1 MTDPIHVFVGT
12 KAEYIKTAP
21 LMRLLAER
29 GIDYR
34 LVDSG
39 QHAAFGPGLRRRL
52 EVKEP
57 DVLLADRGDVS
68 TIPAATAWALRI
80 AGLLL
85 SPRSRVRRRLF
96 GGLGG
101 TCVVHGDTP
110 TTLLATLLAR
120 RAGLRV
126 VHLESGLRSHRLTHP
141 FPEELIRILV
151 MRCAH
156 LLFAPDETAA
166 ANLERMGV
174 RGRVVRLP
182 GNTVIDAIE
191 FAGAHA
197 GESDTVMATMHR
209 VENLQRRDRV
219 EGWVRLLI
227 RVAVDHPV
235 EFAVHEPTR
244 ITLGKGGHLTRLE
257 AAWVALTELQP
268 YAEFVTKIARAPFV
282 LTDGG
287 SIQEESAFLGV
298 PCLLWRDRS
307 ERGDGIGENV
317 VVSRYDDEVVEAFLA
332 DPEAHR
338 RERRTV
344 GVSPTAVALDALLA
358 T

>member
-1 MTDPIHVFVGT
+1 MSGPVHVFVGT

-29 GIDYR
+29 GVDYR
-34 LVDSG
+34 LIDSG
-39 QHAAFGPGLRRRL
+39 QHAAFGPGLRARL

-68 TIPAATAWALRI
+68 TIPAAIGWALRI
-80 AGLLL
+80 AGLVL
-85 SPRSRVRRRLF
+85 SSRRRVRRRLF

-120 RAGLRV
+120 RGGLRV
-126 VHLESGLRSHRLTHP
+126 AHLESGLRSHRLTHP

-151 MRCAH
+151 MRRAH
-156 LLFAPDETAA
+156 LLFAPDATAA

-174 RGRVVRLP
+174 KGEIVRLP
-182 GNTVIDAIE
+182 ANTVVDAIE

-197 GESDTVMATMHR
+197 GESDLVVATMHR
-209 VENLQRRDRV
+209 VENLQRRERV
-219 EGWVRLLI
+219 EGWVRLLEK
-227 RVAVDHPV
+227 VAADHPV

-244 ITLGKGGHLTRLE
+244 LTLEKSGLDARLRAAGVVLTD
-257 AAWVALTELQP
+257 LQP
-268 YAEFVTKIARAPFV
+268 YAEFITKVARAPFV

-307 ERGDGIGENV
+307 ERDDGLGENV
-317 VVSRYDDEVVEAFLA
+317 VLSRYDDAVVDRFLA

-338 RERRTV
+338 RERKGI
-344 GVSPTAVALDALLA
+344 GVSPSVVALSALLGD
-358 T
+358 